1 MKQTLLLVLLLTT
14 QLIISQ
20 INGENETKEINKNG
34 YSIIFPTSMRVD
46 ETTMNGS
53 DFFLF
58 TQKTSPEDSFVENI
72 NLVVQ
77 NLATLNI
84 DLNRFVEI
92 TVSQI
97 NARAKLIESQRGISN
112 GTEYHQLVY
121 EGVFEGLTLKFLQ
134 YDFVKNDKAYI
145 LTYSAKKEEYD
156 NYFVTMEKIMKTFTF
171 K

>member
-1 MKQTLLLVLLLTT
+1 MKQGLLLVFLLAT
-14 QLIISQ
+14 QLINSQ
-20 INGENETKEINKNG
+20 SNGKNETKEINKNG
-34 YSIIFPTSMRVD
+34 YSIVFPATLRVD

-58 TQKTSPEDSFVENI
+58 TEKTSPEDSFVENI

-97 NARAKLIESQRGISN
+97 NTRAKLIESQRGVSN
-112 GTEYHQLVY
+112 GSEYHQLVY
-121 EGVFEGLTLKFLQ
+121 EGVFDGLTLKFLQ
-134 YDFVKNDKAYI
+134 YDFVKNDTAYI
-145 LTYSAKKEEYD
+145 LTYSAKKDEFD
-156 NYFVTMEKIMKTFTF
+156 NYFVGMEKIMKSFTLR
-171 K
+171 